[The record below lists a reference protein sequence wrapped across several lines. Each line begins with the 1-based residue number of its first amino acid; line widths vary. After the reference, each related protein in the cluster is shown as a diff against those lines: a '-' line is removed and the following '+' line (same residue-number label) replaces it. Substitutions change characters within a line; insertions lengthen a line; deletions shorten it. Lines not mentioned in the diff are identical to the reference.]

1 MCIPFDTTGVF
12 SKVKKQKQHPNAIRI
27 SLPRLG
33 EKKNMNRTNNMTENP
48 RTAFIFN
55 MLQLYELIRA
65 YFPQEE
71 KS

>member
-1 MCIPFDTTGVF
+1 MQLAF
-12 SKVKKQKQHPNAIRI
+12 H
-27 SLPRLG
+27 SLVWG
-33 EKKNMNRTNNMTENP
+33 KKNMNRTNNMTENP